1 MRQAYA
7 PANSAEAH
15 MLAHMLDQN
24 GIEAH
29 IHGEA
34 LQGGVG
40 ELPAAGL
47 LQLMVADEDYDRARA
62 LISAW
67 ERASVASTDSTGE
80 KRRVPIWMGL
90 IVFAMGVGGGW
101 VLREAAKQN
110 MIPIDA
116 QQWGSDDNGDGVD
129 DVTNYARVGANFA
142 YRTEIDRNFDGRI
155 DDVVQYNA
163 NGTTTHEETDDDFDG
178 FFETKT
184 RFRDGNVAVTT
195 IDLDRDGKV
204 DRTLYYVRSILDRE
218 EVIDDDAERVVAT
231 NFYEGLRLS
240 RSEHDLDGDGF
251 AETLRTYDAFG
262 EIAGTETRL
271 RR

>member
-24 GIEAH
+24 GIVAH

-40 ELPAAGL
+40 ELPASGL

-67 ERASVASTDSTGE
+67 ERTNVSSSDDGSE

-90 IVFAMGVGGGW
+90 IVFTMGVGGGW
-101 VLREAAKQN
+101 ILREAAKQN

-116 QQWGSDDNGDGVD
+116 QQWGVDENGDGVD
-129 DVTNYARVGANFA
+129 DTTNYARVGASFA
-142 YRTEIDRNFDGRI
+142 YKTEVDRNFDGAVDYRVSY
-155 DDVVQYNA
+155 DA
-163 NGTTTHEETDDDFDG
+163 NGSTTNSESDDNFDG
-178 FFETKT
+178 FFETTT
-184 RFRDGNVAVTT
+184 RFRDGNAAATT
-195 IDLDRDGKV
+195 VDLDRDGRP
-204 DRTLYYVRSILDRE
+204 DRTLYYVRSTLDRE
-218 EVIDDDAERVVAT
+218 EIWNDESERVVAT
-231 NFYEGLRLS
+231 LYYEGLRLS

-251 AETLRTYDAFG
+251 AETLRSYDGFG
-262 EIAGTETRL
+262 EITATETRA